1 MAVNERRSGLSADMR
16 ATGPVVALVICL
28 LGIPSALILKPL
40 GAAGTPAD
48 IIAIG
53 LLAWWAAMRL
63 IRPGGPSR
71 RTTAVHMV
79 FFAFA
84 ATMLASYAHG
94 MLRPIT
100 GAETSSAD
108 RGLLA
113 ILAWAGMTI
122 GIADGLRTREALE
135 RVLRVLMVGG
145 AVVASLGILQFFT
158 GIDLAAHVQ
167 IPGFVANHPFALQFA
182 RSNFRRVSAT
192 TMHPIEFGVVLALI
206 LPVALHFAVQSKTAR
221 QRRRAF
227 VCSCL
232 MIVALPMT
240 VARSAILGLIVGLL
254 VVVPALDRKNR
265 MRALVV
271 APFLAVLL
279 KLAVPGLLGTVR
291 NLFLHA
297 GQDPSVQN
305 RLGDYVA
312 AGHYIGASPILGR
325 GFFTFLPEMY
335 RTLDNQYMGTLIE
348 AGFLGLAALMGL
360 MIVGMAACA
369 GVRARVT
376 EADTRSLAQ
385 ALLASMAVALVTFFT
400 FDALAFPMATGVFFI
415 VLGAIGALIRV
426 HPSPRPVAVRRE
438 RPRWLPAAIYSA
450 SGVAVV
456 IACVVGVNSF
466 RHTTPQYE
474 AMGRVV
480 LTGEAGYGG
489 NVYLRSRYL
498 GDFAQLL
505 QRSVTSTSAREQIAS
520 DGNAASF
527 EVAVGDGS
535 LNPGTD
541 LGGTGGVLTVAST
554 STSPTAA
561 LKTTNAVIE
570 TISRNLLQW
579 QTAASVNQQ
588 NLIRIQVTFPPTG
601 SGLLLDSVRR
611 AEVAYVALVLWLG
624 CMLARGAIRKFAP
637 DGQVLPR
644 EYVVEQQP
652 VVAAAARRG

>member
-1 MAVNERRSGLSADMR
+1 MAVRERRSVLAADMR
-16 ATGPVVALVICL
+16 ATGPVIALVICL
-28 LGIPSALILKPL
+28 LGIPSALIIKPL

-63 IRPGGPSR
+63 IRPAGPNR
-71 RTTAVHMV
+71 RTTAVHLA
-79 FFAFA
+79 FFAFT

-122 GIADGLRTREALE
+122 GIADGVRTRDALE

-158 GIDLAAHVQ
+158 GIDLAGHIR
-167 IPGFVANHPFALQFA
+167 IPGFVANHPFALEFA

-206 LPVALHFAVQSKTAR
+206 LPVSLHFAVQSKTAAM
-221 QRRRAF
+221 RRRAF
-227 VCSCL
+227 VCACL

-240 VARSAILGLIVGLL
+240 VARSAILGLVVGLI

-265 MRALVV
+265 IRALVV
-271 APFLAVLL
+271 APFLAVAL

-312 AGHYIGASPILGR
+312 AGHYIGASPLLGR

-348 AGFLGLAALMGL
+348 AGFLGLAALIGL
-360 MIVGMAACA
+360 MVVGMAACA
-369 GVRARVT
+369 GVRARVGD
-376 EADTRSLAQ
+376 AGTRSLAQ
-385 ALLASMAVALVTFFT
+385 SLLASMAVALVTFFT
-400 FDALAFPMATGVFFI
+400 FDAMAFPMATGVFFI
-415 VLGAIGALIRV
+415 VLGAIGALLRI
-426 HPSPRPVAVRRE
+426 HPSPPSVVARPVRA
-438 RPRWLPAAIYSA
+438 RWVAPAIYSMSTLA
-450 SGVAVV
+450 VAIVCVGGLNV
-456 IACVVGVNSF
+456 I
-466 RHTTPQYE
+466 RHTAPQYE
-474 AMGRVV
+474 ATGRVV
-480 LTGEAGYGG
+480 LSGEAGYGG

-505 QRSVTSTSAREQIAS
+505 QRSATSTATREKIAS
-520 DGNAASF
+520 AGNTAF
-527 EVAVGDGS
+527 YEVAVGDGS

-554 STSPTAA
+554 SASPVEALNTA
-561 LKTTNAVIE
+561 NAVMA
-570 TISRNLLQW
+570 TISHDLQQW
-579 QTAASVNQQ
+579 QTDAGVSQQ
-588 NLIRIQVTFPPTG
+588 NFIRVQASFPPTG
-601 SGLLLDSVRR
+601 SVQLPDSIRR
-611 AEVAYVALVLWLG
+611 AQVAYIALIVWLG
-624 CMLARGAIRKFAP
+624 YMLARGLARRFAAS
-637 DGQVLPR
+637 GQSPVGER
-644 EYVVEQQP
+644 VHEQQP
-652 VVAAAARRG
+652 IIAAAARRG